1 MSRAFDGPPVVLEL
15 LVGDV
20 VQSRDDG
27 DVVRRRRLEP
37 EEGRRRTPLHNEKP
51 FVHLGIVLRGLAPD
65 GVLSRCS
72 RWAATTQHA
81 KVWQAHKRTNKNKS
95 KKARRRGPL
104 QRAAAT
110 AAAAAVAAAAR
121 AVAAAAVAM
130 AVVVAV
136 AVWLWLW
143 L

>member
-1 MSRAFDGPPVVLEL
+1 MV

-20 VQSRDDG
+20 VRG
-27 DVVRRRRLEP
+27 RRLEP
-37 EEGRRRTPLHNEKP
+37 EGGRKRTPPHNEKP
-51 FVHLGIVLRGLAPD
+51 FVHWGIVLRGLAPD

-104 QRAAAT
+104 QRVAAT
-110 AAAAAVAAAAR
+110 AAAAAVAAAAVAAAAR